1 MDQKIIFLDI
11 DGTLTEPGCNDVPES
26 ALKAID
32 QARKNGHYVF
42 LCTGRSYGMIL
53 PLLKY
58 DFDGIIASAGSYIEC
73 CGEVIVDCPIEEGQ
87 RHIAMSVLK
96 ENGVFRTVECMD
108 GCYADEEFTKYLQT
122 YADEGGNSELLRWR
136 KQTEKS
142 LNVFPM
148 KAYNGQP
155 VYKIVIA
162 CLSWEQLEQPR
173 KMLDSE
179 FVFSIPG
186 EDQYGFINGELINRR
201 FNKGTAVER
210 ICDHLH
216 IPISQ
221 SVEFGDSINDR
232 EMLETVGLGICMQN
246 GSEELKKIADDVCP
260 SVKEDGIMQSFLKQH
275 LI

>member
-1 MDQKIIFLDI
+1 MDKRIIFLDI
-11 DGTLTEPGCNDVPES
+11 DGTLTEPGCNEVPES
-26 ALKAID
+26 ALRAIE
-32 QARKNGHYVF
+32 QARKNGHDVF

-53 PLLKY
+53 PLLQY
-58 DFDGIIASAGSYIEC
+58 DFNGVIASAGSYIEC
-73 CGEVIVDCPIEEGQ
+73 CGEVIVDCPIGEEQQ
-87 RHIAMSVLK
+87 RIAMSVLK

-108 GCYADEEFTKYLQT
+108 GCYADEEFTKYLQ
-122 YADEGGNSELLRWR
+122 ANVDDGANSELLRWR

-148 KAYNGQP
+148 RAYNEQP
-155 VYKIVIA
+155 IYKIVIA
-162 CLSWEQLEQPR
+162 CLSWEQLDQPR

-201 FNKGTAVER
+201 YNKGKAVER

-216 IPISQ
+216 IPITH
-221 SVEFGDSINDR
+221 SVAFGDSINDR
-232 EMLETVGLGICMQN
+232 EMLETAGLGICMQN

-260 SVKEDGIMQSFLKQH
+260 SVKEDGIMQAFMKHH